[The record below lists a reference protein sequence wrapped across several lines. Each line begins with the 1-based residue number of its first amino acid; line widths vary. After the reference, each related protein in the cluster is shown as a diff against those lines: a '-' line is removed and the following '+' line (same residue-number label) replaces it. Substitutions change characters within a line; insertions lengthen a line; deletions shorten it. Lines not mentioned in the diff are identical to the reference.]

1 MRRLL
6 ILIAPL
12 LLSACAS
19 TSGGGSMLVET
30 TYRGNVLPGA
40 HCVLSSG
47 ATSWTVQTPA
57 SVYLGDLR
65 GDLHVLC
72 DKPGYRNSELIVR
85 SGGALLGPNVALGVA
100 GGSGHGGIG
109 LGMRFPLI
117 LGSAGYPG
125 RIAVEMTPQ

>member
-6 ILIAPL
+6 LLIAPL

-30 TYRGNVLPGA
+30 TNRGTLLPGA

-47 ATSWTVQTPA
+47 AARWTVQTPA

-72 DKPGYRNSELIVR
+72 DMAGFRDSELIVR
-85 SGGALLGPNVALGVA
+85 GGGVLLGPNVALGVA
-100 GGSGHGGIG
+100 GGSGRGGIG
-109 LGMRFPLI
+109 LGMSFPLV
-117 LGSAGYPG
+117 LGTAAYPG
-125 RIAVEMTPQ
+125 RIVVEMTQQ